1 MFYVKAHLPDDVT
14 LTTEI
19 RNDNVFTRCPCC
31 GEEVKVDLVELLG
44 DGKSN
49 LEGTTVY
56 CQACSRRKVGF
67 DLPITLDGI
76 TWLTA
81 VLSESGYG
89 SCSWICSTSSELSRC
104 ETFLKA
110 GIRISGEHL
119 RKWPRITDQ
128 HAHPKMT
135 WNLPSRRNRI
145 WIRNFGHWPST
156 RNSGI

>member
-89 SCSWICSTSSELSRC
+89 ELLVDLFDEFGIISLRDLPESRYQDFGRALA
-104 ETFLKA
+104 EMA
-110 GIRISGEHL
+110 
-119 RKWPRITDQ
+119 TD
-128 HAHPKMT
+128 H
-135 WNLPSRRNRI
+135 
-145 WIRNFGHWPST
+145 
-156 RNSGI
+156 